1 MDGRSAMTFVLCGTR
16 IRLAVCL
23 FVLSIPFVMAG
34 ESTIASTSRLPDVD
48 AVAGQWQSISRCTEP
63 IATLEGH
70 ASWVTGVACSPDG
83 RWLFS
88 ASHDHTARL
97 WRLADFEPVLVMDDS
112 SRSLWNATFSP
123 DGTMVA
129 AGGDDAVVYLWTV
142 ASGKLSA
149 TFPPR
154 HDDWFER
161 EIFAGHTLGH
171 SGRIEGGAFSPD
183 GRRLI
188 AGGDGG
194 KAVVWETRSGKGLF
208 ELTGHAGSIH
218 GVDFSPDG
226 RWIATGSIDGA
237 VMVLRATDGALLH
250 WIQGL
255 KGGVA
260 FLRFSADSTMLVC
273 ALTDGRVMIIDPK
286 AGRPFRQFDGVTGG
300 VMAVAM
306 TPDQRHIVA
315 QAGNDAVLFET
326 ASGRA
331 KVILSGHKDTIDAL
345 TFTPDG
351 RRVITGGLD
360 STIKVWDTSKFV
372 TEERP

>member
-1 MDGRSAMTFVLCGTR
+1 MSSFRCEILSAVSLLFLLATLAR
-16 IRLAVCL
+16 DRALAVHSHL
-23 FVLSIPFVMAG
+23 SDVIVVNWRSIPRHSNSV
-34 ESTIASTSRLPDVD
+34 
-48 AVAGQWQSISRCTEP
+48 
-63 IATLEGH
+63 ATLTGH
-70 ASWVTGVACSPDG
+70 SSWVTGLACSPDG
-83 RWLFS
+83 EFLLS
-88 ASHDHTARL
+88 ASHDGTARL
-97 WRLADFEPVLVMDDS
+97 WRLSDYSHNQVLNDPN
-112 SRSLWNATFSP
+112 RSLWNAAFSP
-123 DGTMVA
+123 DGSLVIS
-129 AGGDDAVVYLWTV
+129 GGDESVVYLWHTHAGRLV
-142 ASGKLSA
+142 A

-154 HDDWFER
+154 HNDWFER
-161 EIFAGHTLGH
+161 EIFAGHTLSH
-171 SGRIEGGAFSPD
+171 SGRIEGVAFSPD
-183 GRRLI
+183 GRRLV

-194 KAVVWETRSGKGLF
+194 KAVVWDTRSGKGLF
-208 ELTGHAGSIH
+208 ELTGHVGSIH

-237 VMVLRATDGALLH
+237 VIVWRATDGALLH

-273 ALTDGRVMIIDPK
+273 ALTDGRVVIIDPK
-286 AGRPFRQFDGVTGG
+286 VGRPVRQFDGITGG

-315 QAGNDAVLFET
+315 QAGKDAVLFET

-331 KVILSGHKDTIDAL
+331 KVILSGHTDTIDAL

-360 STIKVWDTSKFV
+360 SMIKVWDISKFV